1 MTTERAKR
9 SQLIQDK
16 FARFITNI
24 ELSNKRNR
32 TDINLDAEDL
42 ICSLLNILWSTNLE
56 NINKQDPY
64 SAGIDLWDQDKKL
77 FVQVSSDGSKSKIE
91 SALQTCSKRHQNGTF
106 RFICLQTSHRVCHNI
121 TVPEG
126 ITYDPSKDFYDIN
139 KLLTEIDSN
148 DDTLDEVY
156 AFLKTELYPEDMGR
170 LTSDLG
176 NIIRALTE
184 NPEID
189 QTKLSLITPE
199 LQSKVELNGLTD
211 MQDEI
216 EEWASFFGLLEQVY
230 RQFPNSIRAVA
241 QSRVTRSYIQQ
252 KNTGKH
258 GIALFYAISDEL
270 RDIIISHNDLSGLSY
285 ERIEY
290 GLHIVMT
297 DIFMQCRI
305 FEKTRQ
311 QEEK

>member
-230 RQFPNSIRAVA
+230 RQFPNSIRAVV

-258 GIALFYAISDEL
+258 GIALFYAINDEL
-270 RDIIISHNDLSGLSY
+270 RDFIISHNDLSGLSY

>member
-77 FVQVSSDGSKSKIE
+77 FAQVSSDGSKSKIE

-230 RQFPNSIRAVA
+230 RQFPNSIRAVV

-252 KNTGKH
+252 KKQCKDKYK
-258 GIALFYAISDEL
+258 LV
-270 RDIIISHNDLSGLSY
+270 
-285 ERIEY
+285 ER
-290 GLHIVMT
+290 
-297 DIFMQCRI
+297 R
-305 FEKTRQ
+305 K
-311 QEEK
+311 